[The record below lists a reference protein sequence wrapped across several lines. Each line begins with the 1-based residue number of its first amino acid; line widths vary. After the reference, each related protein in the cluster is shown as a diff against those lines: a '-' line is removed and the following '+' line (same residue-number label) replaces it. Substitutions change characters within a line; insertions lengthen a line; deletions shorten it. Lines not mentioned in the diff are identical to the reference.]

1 MSKQQS
7 LINHASSLL
16 TRVSRLYSDG
26 SVVTPISAMLAR
38 YHLQDGNMSEFNA
51 VAEDAIE
58 RIESRID
65 SECLIAH
72 ADDALALELLT
83 NAWLISNYV
92 YAGSEA

>member
-1 MSKQQS
+1 MSTKEIM
-7 LINHASSLL
+7 INHASSLL
-16 TRVSRLYSDG
+16 TRVSRLYSDR

-38 YHLQDGNMSEFNA
+38 YQLQTGNMSEFNA

-83 NAWLISNYV
+83 NAWLISNYA

>member
-1 MSKQQS
+1 MSTKQAM
-7 LINHASSLL
+7 INHASSLL
-16 TRVSRLYSDG
+16 TRVSRLYSDR

-38 YHLQDGNMSEFNA
+38 YHLQTGNISEFNA

-58 RIESRID
+58 RIENRID

-83 NAWLISNYV
+83 NAWLVSNYA
-92 YAGSEA
+92 YARKN